1 MKNYV
6 RSLPGVKQYKEL
18 MLELARDDKDSNFDD
33 MMIEIDMVEL
43 LLDCKL
49 DGIAPLGNFTTLY
62 ELRATHQTC
71 VRHEHIRAE
80 VGCPCCVVSVPLWQC
95 YRADATYAADILSHF
110 RVQVCVKLMSWCR
123 RYSKISL
130 QRDSI
135 TSDHLVSLTR

>member
-1 MKNYV
+1 MNNYV

-18 MLELARDDKDSNFDD
+18 MLELSRDDKDSNFDD
-33 MMIEIDMVEL
+33 MMIEIEGGVSPKEMIDMAEL

-80 VGCPCCVVSVPLWQC
+80 VGRLPACVALCLCLWQ
-95 YRADATYAADILSHF
+95 
-110 RVQVCVKLMSWCR
+110 
-123 RYSKISL
+123 
-130 QRDSI
+130 
-135 TSDHLVSLTR
+135 

>member
-18 MLELARDDKDSNFDD
+18 MLELSRDDKDSNFDD
-33 MMIEIDMVEL
+33 MMIEIEGGVSPKEMIDMAEL

-80 VGCPCCVVSVPLWQC
+80 VGRLPACVALCLCLCP
-95 YRADATYAADILSHF
+95 DATYAVDILSHSSSSHTPPSSSDKCAMVHLWV
-110 RVQVCVKLMSWCR
+110 RVCF
-123 RYSKISL
+123 
-130 QRDSI
+130 
-135 TSDHLVSLTR
+135 